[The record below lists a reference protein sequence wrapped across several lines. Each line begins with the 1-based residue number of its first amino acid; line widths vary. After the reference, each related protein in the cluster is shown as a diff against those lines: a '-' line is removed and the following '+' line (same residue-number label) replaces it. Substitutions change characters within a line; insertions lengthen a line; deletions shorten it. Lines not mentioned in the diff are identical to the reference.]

1 MPQLDKFSF
10 SSQIF
15 WLIIIFFAL
24 HYFFLRDVL
33 PRIAASLKYRH
44 HILKS
49 YAGVLNSV
57 STEKSK
63 ILESQRDT
71 FIAPI
76 RSVQVYLFI
85 TNQYI
90 NSLLLKELSNIF
102 LLNLYSSK
110 SMVFDELWRVYKLR
124 SDLKY

>member
-15 WLIIIFFAL
+15 WLIIIFFSL

-49 YAGVLNSV
+49 YSGVLNSV

-63 ILESQRDT
+63 ILDFQRGV
-71 FIAPI
+71 FISPI
-76 RSVQVYLFI
+76 RSVQVYLFT

-110 SMVFDELWRVYKLR
+110 SIVFDELWRVYKLR
-124 SDLKY
+124 SDLKH